1 MKTVEEFYKEFASS
15 KELQEELKA
24 ASDEMLETFLKK
36 HGCNATAKD
45 FTTFIRSK
53 TEGEIEDNEAATAV
67 GGAWGRPGYYVAAP
81 TGFKTPV

>member
-1 MKTVEEFYKEFASS
+1 MKTVKEFYKEFASS

-45 FTTFIRSK
+45 FTAFVK
-53 TEGEIEDNEAATAV
+53 AQNEGEIEDADAALAS
-67 GGAWGRPGYYVAAP
+67 GGAKPSTDRFRVLQPLKLV
-81 TGFKTPV
+81 